1 MPGLWDNKDGQ
12 GSAASAYFQ
21 HALIQQAL
29 RTELIRSR

>member
-12 GSAASAYFQ
+12 GSAVSANFQ
-21 HALIQQAL
+21 HALMQPAL